1 MRKGK
6 AVNLKRTPIVAVLVI
21 ASAIAVWATNRPEK
35 NVNKKV
41 STVSL
46 TDKAAAAADGQPANQ
61 VAGKGDSAMLVTDYR
76 VIPFKTI
83 AGHDSSLADFH
94 GKVVLIVNVA
104 SQCGFTPQ
112 YKDLEALYEKYK
124 ARGFVVVG
132 FPANNFGSQEPGT
145 NEEILKFC
153 STTYHVTFPMM
164 AKVSVK
170 GDDKHPL
177 FKYLTE
183 ESPVTGEIKWNF
195 SKFLLDR
202 QGNLVARYP
211 SETKPLDPKLTGR
224 IETLF

>member
-1 MRKGK
+1 
-6 AVNLKRTPIVAVLVI
+6 
-21 ASAIAVWATNRPEK
+21 
-35 NVNKKV
+35 
-41 STVSL
+41 STVSR
-46 TDKAAAAADGQPANQ
+46 TEKAAAAADGQPSTQTA
-61 VAGKGDSAMLVTDYR
+61 VKGDSTMLMTDYR

-83 AGHDSSLADFH
+83 TGHDSSLADFH

-112 YKDLEALYEKYK
+112 YKDLEVLYEKYK
-124 ARGFVVVG
+124 DRGFVVIG

-145 NEEILKFC
+145 NEDILKFC
-153 STTYHVTFPMM
+153 STTYSVTFPMM

-183 ESPVTGEIKWNF
+183 ESPVTGEVKWNF

>member
-1 MRKGK
+1 MFRMRIVII
-6 AVNLKRTPIVAVLVI
+6 AVFILAVAV
-21 ASAIAVWATNRPEK
+21 AVWATNHPLK
-35 NVNKKV
+35 DVNKKV
-41 STVSL
+41 STVSR
-46 TDKAAAAADGQPANQ
+46 TEKAAAAADGQPSTQTA
-61 VAGKGDSAMLVTDYR
+61 VKGDSTMLMTDYR

-83 AGHDSSLADFH
+83 TGHDSSLADFH

-112 YKDLEALYEKYK
+112 YKDLEVLYEKYK
-124 ARGFVVVG
+124 DRGFVVIG

-145 NEEILKFC
+145 NEDILKFC
-153 STTYHVTFPMM
+153 STTYSVTFPMM

-183 ESPVTGEIKWNF
+183 ESPVTGEVKWNF